1 MRQELAGTPV
11 RVIGIHRPDL
21 DDVSRL
27 DAAWHEVPNRAKGE
41 AVTSRDVVEAVL
53 FAVTRP
59 RHVTVASLLLDSDA
73 GGLWS

>member
-21 DDVSRL
+21 DDVSPL